1 MKNSRLEKNK
11 KNRKQNNKRCK
22 KFFSTAK
29 K

>member
-22 KFFSTAK
+22 KSFWTEK